1 MDTSEW
7 DSLEQP
13 SISTYYISTFRSHI
27 KFGFKNMSSDDSS
40 NSSNSSSN
48 SENSQTQRYER
59 RRQANRQFDR
69 MMDEVF
75 MSNPVEVYQM
85 FNQVPRPPRVPVP
98 RDREDGHSR
107 LWNDYFID
115 HPVFPPQF
123 IRQRFRMNK
132 HIFLRIKQTLEE
144 RHPFFQ
150 QRQDATGR
158 FGAFALQKC
167 TAAMRLIAYGTS
179 ADSVDDYIQISASLA
194 RDSLQHFVEG
204 IVSYF
209 SDEYLRKPNEEDIV
223 RLLRIGESRGFPG
236 MLGSI
241 DCMHWRLK
249 NCPLRLKGMFSGRP
263 GKPTLI
269 LEAVASYDL
278 WICHA
283 FFGTPGSRND
293 INVLD
298 RSPLFN
304 DVFEGCAPSF
314 NYVVNGH
321 TYNMGYY
328 LTDGIYPTWA
338 AFIPTISLP
347 QNEKEGLFAKVQE
360 AKRKDVERA
369 FRVLQARFA
378 IIRIP
383 ALARD
388 VSILGKIM
396 IACIIMHNMIVE
408 DERDTYKTYYDPNEY
423 DQATNASSSNE
434 NNEEPFQFQ
443 NSNNRIASLE
453 TYMSNRARVRD
464 EAMHKAL
471 KKDLV
476 EHMWLKFGVQS
487 RDNNM
492 H

>member
-1 MDTSEW
+1 
-7 DSLEQP
+7 
-13 SISTYYISTFRSHI
+13 
-27 KFGFKNMSSDDSS
+27 
-40 NSSNSSSN
+40 
-48 SENSQTQRYER
+48 
-59 RRQANRQFDR
+59 
-69 MMDEVF
+69 
-75 MSNPVEVYQM
+75 
-85 FNQVPRPPRVPVP
+85 
-98 RDREDGHSR
+98 
-107 LWNDYFID
+107 
-115 HPVFPPQF
+115 
-123 IRQRFRMNK
+123 
-132 HIFLRIKQTLEE
+132 
-144 RHPFFQ
+144 
-150 QRQDATGR
+150 
-158 FGAFALQKC
+158 
-167 TAAMRLIAYGTS
+167 
-179 ADSVDDYIQISASLA
+179 
-194 RDSLQHFVEG
+194 
-204 IVSYF
+204 
-209 SDEYLRKPNEEDIV
+209 
-223 RLLRIGESRGFPG
+223 
-236 MLGSI
+236 
-241 DCMHWRLK
+241 
-249 NCPLRLKGMFSGRP
+249 MFSGKP

-278 WICHA
+278 WIWHA

-304 DVFEGCAPSF
+304 DVFEGCASSI
-314 NYVVNGH
+314 NYVVNGR

-360 AKRKDVERA
+360 AKWKDVERA
-369 FRVLQARFA
+369 FGVLQARFA
-378 IIRIP
+378 IIRNP

-388 VSILGKIM
+388 ASMLGKIM

-487 RDNNM
+487 REYNM